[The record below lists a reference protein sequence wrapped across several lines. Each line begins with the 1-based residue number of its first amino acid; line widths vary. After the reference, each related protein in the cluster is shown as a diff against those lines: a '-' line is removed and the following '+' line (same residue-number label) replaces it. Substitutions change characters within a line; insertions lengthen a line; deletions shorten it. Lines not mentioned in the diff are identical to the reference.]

1 MQQVIH
7 RSCPLCHGRRWR
19 QCTRHGWGDKC
30 HYSDIGLNTV
40 AELNKIGRN
49 ALYRAYYS
57 NICQTKHRIKKYIGY
72 AFRSWLGMGL
82 QRHGQLQGTLPPQG
96 LPIPIESVHCTF
108 TTSGDYM
115 QSLRS
120 LKNTCR
126 ASVHMML
133 ILNKV
138 LCLLRTF

>member
-1 MQQVIH
+1 M
-7 RSCPLCHGRRWR
+7 LCTE
-19 QCTRHGWGDKC
+19 Q
-30 HYSDIGLNTV
+30 
-40 AELNKIGRN
+40 
-49 ALYRAYYS
+49 YYS

-108 TTSGDYM
+108 PTSGDYM

-126 ASVHMML
+126 ASVHMMM

-138 LCLLRTF
+138 FIENFLKGTDAKKLSKRNRCKKNEKCVVFFQTPKLACACFGEKHLVMEKMVH